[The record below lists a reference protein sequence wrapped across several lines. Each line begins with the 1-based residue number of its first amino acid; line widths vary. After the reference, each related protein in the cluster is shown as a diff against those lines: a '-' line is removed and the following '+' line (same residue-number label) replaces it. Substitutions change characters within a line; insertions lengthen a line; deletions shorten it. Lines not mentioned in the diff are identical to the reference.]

1 MYRSRNNRIFCGFIG
16 TECAFFTVWKLA
28 AWQRDPY
35 FVEVQMNVSTRT
47 ITAGISRLSRIS
59 AMALALWITMLG
71 AAQAVPAADR
81 GLVLAVQ
88 PVLSEAQTKKA
99 FEPLARY
106 LSRATGEPVT
116 VKTWPN
122 FMAYWSDMLHDPQNT
137 LYFDAAHFTAY
148 RASKFHDHV
157 LAKVPAT
164 VSYSLIVRDD
174 KIVFDPSELTGKT
187 VATLGAPSIGAA
199 RLNGMFPNPSR
210 QPIMIEVPDS
220 QAGVQMVLD
229 GKVEAAI
236 IPTPI
241 VAQRMGQGAHIS
253 VVTTT
258 EPIPH
263 IALSASAGVS
273 PKAQKEIRQAMVDAI
288 NRPDGQLM
296 LKKIGFPKF
305 DPASASVYKG
315 QQNILKTYWGF

>member
-1 MYRSRNNRIFCGFIG
+1 
-16 TECAFFTVWKLA
+16 
-28 AWQRDPY
+28 
-35 FVEVQMNVSTRT
+35 MNVSTEA
-47 ITAGISRLSRIS
+47 IKAGISRISRIS
-59 AMALALWITMLG
+59 AISVWLWITMLG
-71 AAQAVPAADR
+71 AAQAVPAADQ

-88 PVLSEAQTKKA
+88 PVLSEAQTRKA
-99 FEPLARY
+99 FAPLAEY
-106 LSRATGEPVT
+106 LSKATGEPVT

-122 FMAYWSDMLHDPQNT
+122 FMAYWSDMLRDPDNT

-148 RASKFHDHV
+148 RANKFHFHV

-174 KIVFDPSELTGKT
+174 NIIFDPSELTGKT

-199 RLNGMFPNPSR
+199 RLSGMFPNPAR

-220 QAGVQMVLD
+220 QTGVEMVLN
-229 GKVEAAI
+229 GKAEAAI

-263 IALSASAGVS
+263 IALSASAGVT
-273 PKAQKEIRQAMVDAI
+273 PKVQKEIRQAMVDAA
-288 NRPDGQLM
+288 NRPDGKRM
-296 LKKIGFPKF
+296 LKEIGFPKF
-305 DPASASVYKG
+305 DPASASIYTG
-315 QQNILKTYWGF
+315 QQSILKTYWGF